1 MSTPLVVGLVGGGT
15 VGGGVYDIVEYTH
28 QDFFRSLGANV
39 HIKKIAV
46 KNLKKPRD
54 FAVAAHTNLVGDWR
68 QVLDDPDI
76 NTVVEVMGG
85 ITEAKEVVFG
95 AIAKGKHVVTAN
107 KALLAAY
114 LPEIVALL
122 KEHPEV
128 KFGYEAAVCGGIPII
143 HTLQNDYLGD
153 QVSQIL
159 GIMNGTTNFMLT
171 KMEGGAD
178 YGEVLA
184 EAQALGFAEA
194 DPTAD
199 VEGHDVQAKI
209 ALLAKLAFGVHV
221 PLDQIPT
228 TGISSIESV
237 DFEYAKLL
245 NATIKL
251 LGMAQLSPDGAKL
264 SVAVSPFI
272 VPRDHAIAATN
283 GSTNIVN
290 ISSRNL
296 VSSAYIGP
304 GAGRYPTANSIVSD
318 IVRLARGL
326 VGPPFP
332 VDRAMPLEPDYTSR
346 FYIRLRIQDQL
357 GVIRVVGEIA
367 ERHGVSIYAILQNP
381 IMDPSDIN
389 FVVTTEPARHS
400 QIKAFSDDIEK
411 QDFTK
416 GPPLFFAFLLS

>member
-1 MSTPLVVGLVGGGT
+1 MSSSLIVGLVGGGT
-15 VGGGVYDIVEYTH
+15 VGGGVYDIVEHTH
-28 QDFFRSLGANV
+28 KDFFRSLGAHV
-39 HIKKIAV
+39 QVKRIAV
-46 KNLKKPRD
+46 RNLTKQRD
-54 FAVAAHTNLVGDWR
+54 FSVAAHTELVGDWR
-68 QVLDDPDI
+68 LVLDDPEI
-76 NTVVEVMGG
+76 NTVIEVMGG

-95 AIAKGKHVVTAN
+95 AIAKGKHVITAN

-114 LPEIVALL
+114 LPEIVDLL
-122 KEHPEV
+122 KKHPQV
-128 KFGYEAAVCGGIPII
+128 KLGYEAAVCGGIPII

-171 KMEGGAD
+171 KMESGAD
-178 YGEVLA
+178 YGQVLA
-184 EAQALGFAEA
+184 EAQALGYAEA

-221 PLDQIPT
+221 PSDQIPT
-228 TGISSIESV
+228 KGISSVASV
-237 DFEYAKLL
+237 DFEYARLL

-251 LGMAQLSPDGAKL
+251 LGMAQLSPDGKKL

-272 VPRDHAIAATN
+272 VPREHPIAGTN

-296 VSSAYIGP
+296 VSSSYIGP

-318 IVRLARGL
+318 LVRLARGL

-346 FYIRLRIQDQL
+346 FYIRLRIRDQL

-381 IMDPSDIN
+381 ISDPNDIH

-400 QIKAFSDDIEK
+400 QVQAFADDIEK

-416 GPPLFFAFLLS
+416 GPPLFFAFLL

>member
-1 MSTPLVVGLVGGGT
+1 MSSSLIVGLVGGGT
-15 VGGGVYDIVEYTH
+15 VGGGVYDIVEHTH
-28 QDFFRSLGANV
+28 KDFFRSLGAHV
-39 HIKKIAV
+39 QVKRIAV
-46 KNLKKPRD
+46 RNLKKQRD
-54 FAVAAHTNLVGDWR
+54 FSVAAHTELVGDWR
-68 QVLDDPDI
+68 LVLDDPEI
-76 NTVVEVMGG
+76 NTVIEVMGG

-95 AIAKGKHVVTAN
+95 AIAKGKHVITAN

-114 LPEIVALL
+114 LPEIVDLL
-122 KEHPEV
+122 KKHPQV
-128 KFGYEAAVCGGIPII
+128 KLGYEAAVCGGIPII

-171 KMEGGAD
+171 KMESGAD
-178 YGEVLA
+178 YGQVLA
-184 EAQALGFAEA
+184 EAQALGYAEA

-221 PLDQIPT
+221 PSDQIPT
-228 TGISSIESV
+228 KGISSVASV
-237 DFEYAKLL
+237 DFEYARLL

-251 LGMAQLSPDGAKL
+251 LGMAQLSPDGKKL

-272 VPRDHAIAATN
+272 VPREHPIAGTN

-296 VSSAYIGP
+296 VSSSYIGP

-318 IVRLARGL
+318 LVRLARGL

-346 FYIRLRIQDQL
+346 FYIRLRIRDQL

-381 IMDPSDIN
+381 ISDPNDIH

-400 QIKAFSDDIEK
+400 QVQAFADDIAK

-416 GPPLFFAFLLS
+416 GPPLFFAFLL

>member
-1 MSTPLVVGLVGGGT
+1 MSSSLIVGLVGGGT
-15 VGGGVYDIVEYTH
+15 VGGGVYDIVEHTH
-28 QDFFRSLGANV
+28 KDFFRSLGAQV
-39 HIKKIAV
+39 QVKRIAV
-46 KNLKKPRD
+46 RNLKKQRD
-54 FAVAAHTNLVGDWR
+54 FSVAAHTELVGDWR
-68 QVLDDPDI
+68 LVLDDPEI
-76 NTVVEVMGG
+76 NTVIEVMGG

-95 AIAKGKHVVTAN
+95 AIAKGKHVITAN

-114 LPEIVALL
+114 LPEIVDLL
-122 KEHPEV
+122 KKHPQV
-128 KFGYEAAVCGGIPII
+128 KLGYEAAVCGGIPII

-171 KMEGGAD
+171 KMESGAD
-178 YGEVLA
+178 YGQVLA
-184 EAQALGFAEA
+184 EAQALGYAEA

-221 PLDQIPT
+221 PSDQIPT
-228 TGISSIESV
+228 KGISSVASV
-237 DFEYAKLL
+237 DFEYARLL

-251 LGMAQLSPDGAKL
+251 LGMAQLSPDGKKL

-272 VPRDHAIAATN
+272 VPREHPIAGTN

-296 VSSAYIGP
+296 VSSSYIGP

-318 IVRLARGL
+318 LVRLARGL

-346 FYIRLRIQDQL
+346 FYIRLRIRDQL

-381 IMDPSDIN
+381 ISDPNDIH

-400 QIKAFSDDIEK
+400 QVQAFADDIAK

-416 GPPLFFAFLLS
+416 GPPLFFAFLL